1 MKIPLASNFQK
12 MPARCESGDVAIGHS
27 PIGSGSMA
35 SPSPGG
41 EGRGEGELNSN
52 SPFFTLH
59 SSFRQRGE
67 GKQNSKFKIHHSSLR
82 KQAFTMMEI
91 AISLAIIGIALVAII
106 GVLPIGMNVQ
116 QQNRQQ
122 TIIGGDA
129 SLLMEDIRNGLLGA
143 NDLTN
148 YIYAITNYW
157 AYYQPNGTTNQVG
170 VNSYTFSSA
179 SVASGYPLTGGSPL
193 TNGANIIGLLST
205 PEFIGASGDIGGD
218 VPGQPIPSLL
228 YGGISNHIVAYV
240 YSISGLAVE
249 KPPQDNPIVSQGTF
263 GYRLYVVNAPTPV
276 PTNVFFFW
284 PRWTS
289 GSYSAPAEVF
299 YDWTY
304 WNYPTNLNPN
314 IAVPPT
320 TQVPG
325 NPPFGV
331 LPDWQMTPNYNLQ
344 LALNL
349 HELRLTFLWPQQPSG
364 KLGPGLQTFRTL
376 VAGRLMEQPSL
387 TNAVFFN
394 TNFYVYQSQS
404 FTNTP

>member
-1 MKIPLASNFQK
+1 MKIP
-12 MPARCESGDVAIGHS
+12 PANDINSAEQVIATTGVVSQGAR
-27 PIGSGSMA
+27 
-35 SPSPGG
+35 GG
-41 EGRGEGELNSN
+41 AHRGAGTS
-52 SPFFTLH
+52 
-59 SSFRQRGE
+59 RG
-67 GKQNSKFKIHHSSLR
+67 
-82 KQAFTMMEI
+82 FTMMEI

-148 YIYAITNYW
+148 YVYAVTNYW
-157 AYYQPNGTTNQVG
+157 AQFQPNGTTNLVG
-170 VNSYTFSSA
+170 VNSYTFNTA
-179 SVASGYPLTGGSPL
+179 TIASGYPLAGGSPL
-193 TNGANIIGLLST
+193 TNAANIIGLLST

-249 KPPQDNPIVSQGTF
+249 KPPQDNPIMSQGTF

-276 PTNVFFFW
+276 ATNIFFFQ
-284 PRWTS
+284 PRWTA
-289 GSYSAPAEVF
+289 GPSYSGQTVF

-304 WNYPTNLNPN
+304 WYVPTN
-314 IAVPPT
+314 IST
-320 TQVPG
+320 IQVPG
-325 NPPFGV
+325 NPPFGA
-331 LPDWQMTPNYNLQ
+331 LPDWQQTPNYNLQ

-349 HELRLTFLWPQQPSG
+349 HELRLTFLWPQQQNG

-376 VAGRLMEQPSL
+376 VAGRLMPQPNL
-387 TNAVFFN
+387 TNAVSFN

-404 FTNTP
+404 FTNVP